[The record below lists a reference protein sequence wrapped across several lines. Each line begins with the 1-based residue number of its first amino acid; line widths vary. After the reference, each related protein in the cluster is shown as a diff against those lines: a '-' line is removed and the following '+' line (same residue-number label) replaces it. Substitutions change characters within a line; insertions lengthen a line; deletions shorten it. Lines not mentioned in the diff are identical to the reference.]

1 MRMTTTPQQV
11 QIHPIVSLEEASALV
26 QQGKIPLEYAG
37 VVASATSMQMQVAT
51 LPDGRRAIVCSVQVL
66 LDPDTVALN
75 VSPVFDARGEAMVPE
90 AVRTAFALPP
100 MVRIVLRRSI
110 LGPGIRAQ
118 IDRAPVDLSLEGDP
132 C

>member
-1 MRMTTTPQQV
+1 MRMTTTQTPIQV
-11 QIHPIVSLEEASALV
+11 HPIVSLEEAAALV

-37 VVASATSMQMQVAT
+37 VVAPAMSMQMQVVA

-66 LDPDTVALN
+66 LDPDTIVLN

-100 MVRIVLRRSI
+100 MVRIVLRRSV
-110 LGPGIRAQ
+110 LGPSIRAQ